1 MFTVIHGDGT
11 DGTMVGDGIIGVG
24 PDTMDMVD
32 GMILFG
38 VPDGDGTIGV
48 GPDTTDT
55 PDGTDLTTVIIIALI
70 TITITGIADII
81 TALIAGGDITE
92 ML

>member
-11 DGTMVGDGIIGVG
+11 DGTMVGDGITGVG

-38 VPDGDGTIGV
+38 VPAGTIGV
-48 GPDTTDT
+48 GPDTTDMQ
-55 PDGTDLTTVIIIALI
+55 DGTHLTMVIIIIALI
-70 TITITGIADII
+70 TIIITGIADI
-81 TALIAGGDITE
+81 TTVLIAGEDITG